1 MRSIVSPSLLIWIET
16 CKDRLKISRKV
27 SNALNSQP
35 FSVDLDRNLQRS
47 FKHLTSSFMDFQMH
61 FLMNFLM
68 MFLMN
73 FLMTFLM
80 NFLMNSAIGHV
91 MRISNFFKIFVEKG
105 LSKHSHPRGTG
116 STKKYWKKIQFEN
129 FDFQFW
135 IFENYLLNFSCE
147 QIISNDTHEHT
158 TKFCGYVVSDIFKDS
173 VFPRTPFNVGMHFLW
188 SYRAL

>member
-73 FLMTFLM
+73 F
-80 NFLMNSAIGHV
+80 AIGHV

-116 STKKYWKKIQFEN
+116 STKNIEKKFSLKILIFNFE
-129 FDFQFW
+129 FLKI
-135 IFENYLLNFSCE
+135 IF
-147 QIISNDTHEHT
+147 
-158 TKFCGYVVSDIFKDS
+158 
-173 VFPRTPFNVGMHFLW
+173 
-188 SYRAL
+188 